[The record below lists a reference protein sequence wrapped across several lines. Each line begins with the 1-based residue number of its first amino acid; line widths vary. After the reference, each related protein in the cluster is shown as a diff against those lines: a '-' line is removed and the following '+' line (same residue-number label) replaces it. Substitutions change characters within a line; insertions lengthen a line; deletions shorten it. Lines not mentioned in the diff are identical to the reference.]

1 MKRRKAETLAES
13 VVSLAVFGI
22 IMAGVCDFMS
32 TQTNFIARTKKRD
45 ELMYRVQQLSDN
57 KIFEALIDRE
67 KILEHDSYIEAT
79 NDKTWKT
86 ASIDILERTVAS
98 FDWNADKKILTV
110 KINNSDSMNF
120 SLPK

>member
-45 ELMYRVQQLSDN
+45 DIMYTTQVLMTSDDFWAN
-57 KIFEALIDRE
+57 INNNDDEITSKT
-67 KILEHDSYIEAT
+67 SYDW
-79 NDKTWKT
+79 DK
-86 ASIDILERTVAS
+86 
-98 FDWNADKKILTV
+98 DKKILKV
-110 KINNSDSMNF
+110 KINNNDSMDF

>member
-57 KIFEALIDRE
+57 KIFEALIERKE
-67 KILEHDSYIEAT
+67 ICG
-79 NDKTWKT
+79 DKDIVARDELTWET

-98 FDWNADKKILTV
+98 FDWNADKKILKV
-110 KINNSDSMNF
+110 KINNNDSMDF